1 MGSLVI
7 MSRLKTRN
15 LKGMFPCL
23 HVRSPRIVTAGLIS
37 RKSIMA

>member
-1 MGSLVI
+1 MESLVI
-7 MSRLKTRN
+7 LSRLKARN

-23 HVRSPRIVTAGLIS
+23 HFRPPRIVTAGLIS